1 MQHLDDFGTDGDD
14 TPHSKIP
21 NFPQP
26 NDVQANASFPM
37 DGSDPE
43 TVDLIFLDFIAKKY
57 VIPALQSLGGKYTE
71 ADIEE
76 YLPTNF
82 TTNSYLP
89 EFAKLAWQKGV
100 PNCTLG
106 NGVGTD

>member
-1 MQHLDDFGTDGDD
+1 MLHLDDFGTDGDD
-14 TPHSKIP
+14 TPHSIIP
-21 NFPQP
+21 NFPMP

-57 VIPALQSLGGKYTE
+57 VIPALQSLGGNYTE

-106 NGVGTD
+106 NGFGTD

>member
-1 MQHLDDFGTDGDD
+1 
-14 TPHSKIP
+14 
-21 NFPQP
+21 
-26 NDVQANASFPM
+26 M
-37 DGSDPE
+37 DGSE
-43 TVDLIFLDFIAKKY
+43 LKTVNPNFLGFIAKKY
-57 VIPALQSLGGKYTE
+57 VIPALQSLWGKYTE

-82 TTNSYLP
+82 ATSSHFP

-100 PNCTLG
+100 PNCTVG

>member
-1 MQHLDDFGTDGDD
+1 MLHLDDFGIDGDD

-26 NDVQANASFPM
+26 NDVQANGSFPV

-57 VIPALQSLGGKYTE
+57 VIPALQSLGGNYTE

-100 PNCTLG
+100 PNCTFG